1 MSIPAQTKTI
11 FDPQVYTDLKLKKII
26 PYNHNTSK
34 FIFEL
39 LEGQASLI
47 PVASCVAVRASN
59 PDHLKDD
66 KGEPFFRPFTPISP
80 PDAVGELVLLVKR
93 YEAGNVSKY
102 NSNTTSAVFIN
113 TEIPV
118 QEGDTLA
125 FKGPYLKFAYETNQ
139 FDEVAF
145 IGGGTGIAPFYQVLT
160 HALKDEAN
168 KTKFKLIYSNV
179 SEKDILLRAELDAL
193 QQKFSQTFEIVYLVD
208 NPTAEWTG
216 PVGFITADHIKHNV
230 GPASLGD
237 KIKIFVCGEQ
247 GFELRSSLKSTKNRV
262 GPPPQVASLAG
273 KKDGQNQGELDGI
286 LKDLGYT
293 QEQVFKF

>member
-1 MSIPAQTKTI
+1 MYQ
-11 FDPQVYTDLKLKKII
+11 
-26 PYNHNTSK
+26 NN
-34 FIFEL
+34 
-39 LEGQASLI
+39 
-47 PVASCVAVRASN
+47 
-59 PDHLKDD
+59 
-66 KGEPFFRPFTPISP
+66 
-80 PDAVGELVLLVKR
+80 
-93 YEAGNVSKY
+93 
-102 NSNTTSAVFIN
+102 NS
-113 TEIPV
+113 
-118 QEGDTLA
+118 
-125 FKGPYLKFAYETNQ
+125 
-139 FDEVAF
+139 
-145 IGGGTGIAPFYQVLT
+145 APFYQVLT

-216 PVGFITADHIKHNV
+216 PVGFITADHIKQNV

-293 QEQVFKF
+293 QEQVRLLLNVIVVNHFIDLTLLLCRYLNSRVEFG